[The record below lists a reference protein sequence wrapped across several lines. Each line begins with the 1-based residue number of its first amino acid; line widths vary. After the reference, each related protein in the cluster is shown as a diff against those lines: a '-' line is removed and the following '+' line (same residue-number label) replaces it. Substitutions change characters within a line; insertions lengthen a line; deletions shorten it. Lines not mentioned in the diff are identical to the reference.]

1 MNKIIDR
8 TWVDFYKE
16 LAERLLEFREK
27 RDELIIKIQKVYELA
42 GIKLPTLERNN
53 QLKDIDPFTI
63 FGLFNKSSMKESNK
77 IKILEII
84 SELLNIKAKVPS
96 DFDSIPTINNMG
108 ATYYDFED
116 YRNENDIDD
125 LWTLFSAALTYA
137 KEKRTEY
144 KNQFIKYFDLVMSK
158 RGIGNSK
165 LTSGLYWISPET
177 YTNLDSRSR
186 WYLFESEKVPF
197 EITNLMERGKEKIT
211 AEEYLTIVY
220 NLKTYLSS
228 TKTSMVDFIDFSFE
242 AWRYSEEVNKK
253 KREEI
258 ETTDAD
264 KDVESV
270 NYWTFSLG
278 PEAKYW
284 DFFYDNNIVSIGL
297 NELGDFSAYIDKKQ
311 IKEKLQEINEINNN
325 YNNSANAIWQFTNEM
340 KIGDIV
346 YAKKGQSKLIGW
358 GIVSSQHDFNN
369 NREFPNSRQIDW
381 KQKGEWITPIKPS
394 NKILTKITPYS
405 ESVRKLNMLFETEK
419 FDIITDTDIDH
430 PKYDSNEFLSEVF
443 MNEEYYHS
451 LVQLIKIKKNVIL
464 QGPPGVGKT
473 YAAKRLAYSIMGVK
487 AKNRVKMIQF
497 HQSYSYEDFIM
508 GFRPTETGF
517 KLHKGTFYN
526 FCKQAE
532 EDSENEYFF
541 IIDEINRGNLSKIFG
556 ELFMLIEN
564 DKRDTEL
571 DLLYAD
577 EKFSVPRNV
586 YIIGMMNT
594 ADRSLAILDYA
605 LRRRFAFYDMNT
617 SFSTMGFRSY
627 QENLQSSKFDALIQ
641 CVQDLNNEIIDDET
655 LGEGFVI
662 GHSYFCNLKEVTG
675 SILSNIVEFEII
687 PLIKEYW
694 FDEGAKVDIWT
705 EMLRSSINDKN

>member
-16 LAERLLEFREK
+16 LAEKLLEFREK

-42 GIKLPTLERNN
+42 EIKLPTLERNN
-53 QLKDIDPFTI
+53 QLIDIDPFTI

-77 IKILEII
+77 IKILENI
-84 SELLNIKAKVPS
+84 SELLNIKSKVPS
-96 DFDSIPTINNMG
+96 SFDSIPTINNMG
-108 ATYYDFED
+108 ATYYDFEG

-137 KEKRTEY
+137 KEKRAEY

-165 LTSGLYWISPET
+165 LTSGLYWISPAT
-177 YTNLDSRSR
+177 YANLDSRSR
-186 WYLFESEKVPF
+186 WYIYESEKVPF
-197 EITNLMERGKEKIT
+197 EIISLMVMGNEKIT
-211 AEEYLTIVY
+211 AEEYLSIIY

-228 TKTSMVDFIDFSFE
+228 TKTSMSDFIDLSYE
-242 AWRYSEEVNKK
+242 AWCYSEQVNKK
-253 KREEI
+253 KRDEI

-264 KDVESV
+264 KDVESI
-270 NYWTFSLG
+270 NYWMFSADS
-278 PEAKYW
+278 EAKHW
-284 DFFYDNNIVSIGL
+284 DFFYDNSLLSIGL
-297 NELGDFSAYIDKKQ
+297 NELGDFSAYIDKKEV
-311 IKEKLQEINEINNN
+311 KEKLQEVNKVNNN
-325 YNNSANAIWQFTNEM
+325 YNNTANAVWQFTKEM

-346 YAKKGQSKLIGW
+346 YVKKGQSKLIGW
-358 GIVSSQHDFNN
+358 GIVSSRHHYNI
-369 NREFPNSRQIDW
+369 NREFSNSRQIDW
-381 KQKGEWITPIKPS
+381 KKQGEWITPVKPS

-419 FDIITDTDIDH
+419 FDTVIDADLDF
-430 PKYDSNEFLSEVF
+430 PKYNSNQFLNEVF
-443 MNEEYYHS
+443 MNEKHYHS
-451 LVQLIKIKKNVIL
+451 LVELIKIKKNVIL

-473 YAAKRLAYSIMGVK
+473 YAAKRLAYSIIGEK
-487 AKNRVKMIQF
+487 ATSRVKMIQF

-532 EDSENEYFF
+532 EDNENKYFF

-564 DKRDTEL
+564 DKRGTEL
-571 DLLYAD
+571 ELLYAD

-605 LRRRFAFYDMNT
+605 LRRRFAFYNMNT
-617 SFSTMGFRSY
+617 SFATIGFREY
-627 QENLQSSKFDALIQ
+627 QENLQSSKFDELIL
-641 CVQDLNNEIIDDET
+641 CVQNLNKEIINDET

-662 GHSYFCNLKEVTG
+662 GHSYFSNIQEITD
-675 SILSNIVEFEII
+675 SILTNIVEFEII

-694 FDEGAKVDIWT
+694 FDEETKVDIWS
-705 EMLRSSINDKN
+705 EMLRSTIK